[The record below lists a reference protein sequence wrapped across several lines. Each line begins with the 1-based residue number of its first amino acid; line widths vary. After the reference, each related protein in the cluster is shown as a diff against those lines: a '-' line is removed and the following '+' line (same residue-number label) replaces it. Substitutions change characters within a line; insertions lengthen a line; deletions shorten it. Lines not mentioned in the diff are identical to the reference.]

1 MMQEQRSG
9 ERRREV
15 RSCRL
20 TGWGTF
26 LPDRVVTFT
35 GQTRYRIPDDM
46 SQLDM
51 LAAAA
56 EQALGR
62 AGLRADDI
70 DCVIAAC
77 AAGVQPI
84 PCTAALVMERIAPHA
99 RAAAFDVNS
108 TCTSFITAVDIA
120 SRYLAAG
127 DYERVLIVSGDVG
140 SRFLDA
146 GHRESFELFSD
157 AAAAVV
163 LTRETPGDDPV
174 VTPGVLGSLQQTWP
188 AHAHDTELRGGLS
201 LHPAQSYADGDP
213 SDYLFAMDGRRA
225 LLGMLA
231 VLPDF
236 FTRFSARVGIG
247 LDEFDLIVPHQASR
261 ALGLAMRRIG
271 IPKGAYLDRVEEF
284 GNMVSSSVPFM
295 LAKSLDERRVGPGDT
310 VLLCGTAAGLT
321 ANALALRL

>member
-1 MMQEQRSG
+1 MPQHRPTGQSPQLRP
-9 ERRREV
+9 
-15 RSCRL
+15 CRL
-20 TGWGTF
+20 AGWGTY
-26 LPDRVVTFT
+26 LPDRVVTF
-35 GQTRYRIPDDM
+35 GEQTRHRIPDGM

-56 EQALGR
+56 EDALRR
-62 AGLRADDI
+62 AGLHADDI
-70 DCVIAAC
+70 DCIIAAC

-84 PCTAALVMERIAPHA
+84 PCTAALVMERVAPHA
-99 RAAAFDVNS
+99 AAAAFDVNS

-140 SRFLDA
+140 TRFLDA
-146 GHRESFELFSD
+146 GQRESFELFSD

-163 LTRETPGDDPV
+163 LTRGADGKSDAPA
-174 VTPGVLGSLQQTWP
+174 PGVLGSLQQTWP
-188 AHAHDTELRGGLS
+188 EHAHDTELRGGLS

-213 SDYLFAMDGRRA
+213 SDYVFAMDGRRA

-236 FTRFSARVGIG
+236 FARFFDRVNLR
-247 LDEFDLIVPHQASR
+247 LDQIDLVVPHQASR
-261 ALGLAMRRIG
+261 ALSIAMRRIG
-271 IPKGAYLDRVEEF
+271 IPRDAYIDRVAEF

-295 LAKSLDERRVGPGDT
+295 LATSLDEGRIGPGDT
-310 VLLCGTAAGLT
+310 VVLCGTAAGLT

>member
-1 MMQEQRSG
+1 M
-9 ERRREV
+9 
-15 RSCRL
+15 
-20 TGWGTF
+20 
-26 LPDRVVTFT
+26 VTFA

-51 LAAAA
+51 LTAAA
-56 EQALGR
+56 EEALGR

-84 PCTAALVMERIAPHA
+84 PCTAALIMERIAPHA
-99 RAAAFDVNS
+99 GAAAFDVNS

-163 LTRETPGDDPV
+163 LTRGAPADDPV
-174 VTPGVLGSLQQTWP
+174 DTPGVLGSLQQTWP

-213 SDYLFAMDGRRA
+213 SDYVFAMDGRRA

-236 FTRFSARVGIG
+236 FSRFSARVGIG

-271 IPKGAYLDRVEEF
+271 IPRGAYLDRVEEF

>member
-1 MMQEQRSG
+1 MLPHRSNG
-9 ERRREV
+9 QKSPLRP
-15 RSCRL
+15 CRL
-20 TGWGTF
+20 AGWGTY
-26 LPDRVVTFT
+26 LPDRVVTF
-35 GQTRYRIPDDM
+35 GEQTRFRIPDGM

-56 EQALGR
+56 EEALRR
-62 AGLRADDI
+62 AELDADDI

-84 PCTAALVMERIAPHA
+84 PCTAALVMERVAPHA
-99 RAAAFDVNS
+99 GAAAFDVNS

-127 DYERVLIVSGDVG
+127 DYDRVLIVSGDVG
-140 SRFLDA
+140 TRFLDA
-146 GHRESFELFSD
+146 GQRESFELFSD

-163 LTRETPGDDPV
+163 LTREAV
-174 VTPGVLGSLQQTWP
+174 EVSHAAAPGVLGSLQQTWP
-188 AHAHDTELRGGLS
+188 EHAHDTELRGGLS
-201 LHPAQSYADGDP
+201 LHPAQSYADGNP
-213 SDYLFAMDGRRA
+213 ADYVFAMDGRRA

-236 FTRFSARVGIG
+236 FARFFDQVGLG
-247 LDEFDLIVPHQASR
+247 LEEIDLVVPHQASR
-261 ALGLAMRRIG
+261 ALSIAMRRIG
-271 IPKGAYLDRVEEF
+271 IPKNAYVDRVAEF

-295 LAKSLDERRVGPGDT
+295 LATSLDEGRIGPGDT
-310 VLLCGTAAGLT
+310 ALLCGTAAGLT

>member
-1 MMQEQRSG
+1 MRHRSI
-9 ERRREV
+9 ERKSPV
-15 RSCRL
+15 RPCRL
-20 TGWGTF
+20 TGWGTY
-26 LPDRVVTFT
+26 LPDQMLTF
-35 GQTRYRIPDDM
+35 GNQTRHRIPDGM

-56 EQALGR
+56 ENALRR

-84 PCTAALVMERIAPHA
+84 PCTAALVMERVAPHA
-99 RAAAFDVNS
+99 GAAAFDVNS

-157 AAAAVV
+157 AAAAIV
-163 LTRETPGDDPV
+163 LTRATAEEGADD
-174 VTPGVLGSLQQTWP
+174 TPGVLGSLQRTWP
-188 AHAHDTELRGGLS
+188 EHAHDTELRGGLS

-213 SDYLFAMDGRRA
+213 ADYVFSMDGRRA

-236 FTRFSARVGIG
+236 FARFFDQAG
-247 LDEFDLIVPHQASR
+247 LGLGEIDLVVPHQASR

-271 IPKGAYLDRVEEF
+271 IPKDAYIDRVEEF

-295 LAKSLDERRVGPGDT
+295 LATSLDEGRIGPGDT

>member
-1 MMQEQRSG
+1 MPQHHTIG
-9 ERRREV
+9 RRRQV
-15 RSCRL
+15 RPCRL

-26 LPDRVVTFT
+26 LPDEVVTF
-35 GQTRYRIPDDM
+35 GSQTRYRIPDGM

-51 LAAAA
+51 LATAA
-56 EQALGR
+56 EDALRR
-62 AGLRADDI
+62 AGLDADDI

-84 PCTAALVMERIAPHA
+84 PCTAALVMERVAPHA
-99 RAAAFDVNS
+99 SAAAFDVNS

-140 SRFLDA
+140 SRFLDPDQ
-146 GHRESFELFSD
+146 RESFELFSD

-163 LTRETPGDDPV
+163 LTREAGGQAEAA
-174 VTPGVLGSLQQTWP
+174 PGVLGSLQQTWP
-188 AHAHDTELRGGLS
+188 EHAHDTELRGGLS

-213 SDYLFAMDGRRA
+213 SDYLFDMKGRRA

-236 FTRFSARVGIG
+236 FARFFDRVGLG
-247 LDEFDLIVPHQASR
+247 LDEIDLVVPHQASG
-261 ALGLAMRRIG
+261 ALGIAMRRIG
-271 IPKGAYLDRVEEF
+271 IPRDAYVDRVAAF

-295 LAKSLDERRVGPGDT
+295 LATSLDEGRIGPGST
-310 VLLCGTAAGLT
+310 VVLCGTAAGLT